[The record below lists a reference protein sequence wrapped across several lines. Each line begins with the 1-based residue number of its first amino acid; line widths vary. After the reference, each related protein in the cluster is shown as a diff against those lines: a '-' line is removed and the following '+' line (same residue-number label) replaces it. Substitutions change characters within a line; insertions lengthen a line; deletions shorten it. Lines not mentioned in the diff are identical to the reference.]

1 MIAVDR
7 LLWKL
12 RQPRSRAS
20 ELISLQKRVA
30 IEAGKRISTEERALA
45 LEVRAKKL
53 AVTAALTAV
62 TSCAKC
68 DHGDPY
74 KGGACCGG
82 NTADLFDERELALL
96 VHAGT
101 TVDDLTPPRGADPH
115 VGCAFRGPT
124 GCTQGL
130 AHRPGRCVHYMCDII
145 KRELHGRGELVAIEA
160 KLQDLNATVQRYFA
174 VYRERTDREVLEPI
188 VDAIRASDRSR

>member
-12 RQPRSRAS
+12 RQPRSRAD
-20 ELISLQKRVA
+20 ELIALQKRVVA
-30 IEAGKRISTEERALA
+30 EAAKPIGDDERALA
-45 LEVRAKKL
+45 QDVRIKKL
-53 AVTAALTAV
+53 AVVAALSSV

-82 NTADLFDERELALL
+82 VTADLFDERELALL

-101 TVDDLTPPRGADPH
+101 TAGDLTPPRGGDPH
-115 VGCAFRGPT
+115 AGCAFRGPT

-130 AHRPGRCVHYMCDII
+130 AHRPGRCIHYMCDII
-145 KRELHGRGELVAIEA
+145 KRELHGRGELVAIEG
-160 KLQDLNATVQRYFA
+160 LLRGLNASVQRYFA
-174 VYRERTDREVLEPI
+174 VYRDRTDREVLQPI
-188 VDAIRASDRSR
+188 VDAVRSART